1 MISATPSYTVLSR
14 PARSAL
20 GTRTQPLAMYSIR
33 PLRNTCTTP
42 KPVMREPGSIPNI
55 RITNHSPSPSQGEG
69 KGWGSDGWV
78 VAERDASPPPPPTST
93 PSSWRRRGGGGVVQG
108 RGVVWVVAERDA
120 SHPHPHSFPLSGG
133 RRRAV
138 RATRDYVR
146 SASARLL
153 EKRVWTILPGAELDA
168 RSAPARGR
176 AKDGARQNRHWQSH
190 PKEVTHQ
197 LACLSN
203 SSGKSAFEYTLC
215 TSSRSSSASRSL
227 SSFSASSPMTGVE
240 VVARRCISASSGLRP
255 RFPMASSTA

>member
-14 PARSAL
+14 PASSAL

-33 PLRNTCTTP
+33 PLRSTCTTP

-55 RITNHSPSPSQGEG
+55 RITNHSPSHSQGEG
-69 KGWGSDGWV
+69 KGWGSDG
-78 VAERDASPPPPPTST
+78 
-93 PSSWRRRGGGGVVQG
+93 
-108 RGVVWVVAERDA
+108 WVVAERDA

-168 RSAPARGR
+168 RSAPARAR

-190 PKEVTHQ
+190 PTEGAHQ
-197 LACLSN
+197 
-203 SSGKSAFEYTLC
+203 
-215 TSSRSSSASRSL
+215 
-227 SSFSASSPMTGVE
+227 
-240 VVARRCISASSGLRP
+240 II
-255 RFPMASSTA
+255 